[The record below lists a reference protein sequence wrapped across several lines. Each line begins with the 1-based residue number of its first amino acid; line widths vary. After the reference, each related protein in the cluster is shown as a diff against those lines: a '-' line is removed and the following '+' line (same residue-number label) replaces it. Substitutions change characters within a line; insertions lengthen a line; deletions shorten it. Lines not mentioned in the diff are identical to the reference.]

1 MGLTLPDVEA
11 VLVVGDALKHDR
23 LGVEK
28 RVELHAPE
36 LADRIHDRAGFDV
49 DRSPHAGKVADYLEA
64 IGIRQF
70 QGLFQDPVGIPVE
83 PVDHDDLVAAQAD
96 VFDGDLAVGIDR
108 KGFGGGWHKRL
119 PVRVTT
125 VGTSDLLHYR
135 AHGCVVSSLN
145 PYLSL

>member
-49 DRSPHAGKVADYLEA
+49 DRSPHAGKVADNLEA

-70 QGLFQDPVGIPVE
+70 QGLFQDQIGIPVE
-83 PVDHDDLVAAQAD
+83 PVDHNDLVAAQPD
-96 VFDGDLAVGIDR
+96 VLDRDLAVGIDR
-108 KGFGGGWHKRL
+108 KGFRGGWH
-119 PVRVTT
+119 
-125 VGTSDLLHYR
+125 G
-135 AHGCVVSSLN
+135 
-145 PYLSL
+145 